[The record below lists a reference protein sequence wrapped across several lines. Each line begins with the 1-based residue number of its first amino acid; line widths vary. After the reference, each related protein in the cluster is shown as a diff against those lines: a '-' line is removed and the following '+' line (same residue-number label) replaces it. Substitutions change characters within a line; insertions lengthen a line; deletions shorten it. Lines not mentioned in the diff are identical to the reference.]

1 MAQYYFI
8 NHMPCKSST
17 VKSKQTEITKDQYDD
32 LVRSIRN
39 FDLIAPDG
47 KYYRLELDG
56 TWVLHDMPVM
66 ENVEEELT
74 AEEALEIILGGA
86 V

>member
-1 MAQYYFI
+1 MRYYFI
-8 NHMPCKSST
+8 NHMPCKT
-17 VKSKQTEITKDQYDD
+17 NTAKSGHTEITKEQYDT
-32 LVRSIRN
+32 LAETIRS

-47 KYYRLELDG
+47 KYYRLEADG
-56 TWVLHDMPVM
+56 TWVLYDVPV
-66 ENVEEELT
+66 VEKVDEELT

>member
-1 MAQYYFI
+1 ML
-8 NHMPCKSST
+8 SSAFSYHRNGFDIFLHDT
-17 VKSKQTEITKDQYDD
+17 LAETI
-32 LVRSIRN
+32 RS

-47 KYYRLELDG
+47 KYYRLEADG
-56 TWVLHDMPVM
+56 TWVLYDVPV
-66 ENVEEELT
+66 VEKVDEELT